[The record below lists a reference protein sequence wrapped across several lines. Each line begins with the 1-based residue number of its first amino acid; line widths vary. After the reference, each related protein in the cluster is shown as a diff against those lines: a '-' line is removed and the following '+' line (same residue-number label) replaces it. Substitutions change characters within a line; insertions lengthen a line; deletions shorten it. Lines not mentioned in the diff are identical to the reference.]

1 MPPCT
6 GLNLPDLSHKEID
19 TDEDYSD
26 HPKWTFLCPCG
37 GRRCSLSALDVIQAQ
52 YEAGSKRIVIAKSAF
67 IPFFPSQHGPC
78 GRKKQKYVNYAG
90 KIAIY
95 GGFSGYTR
103 KPLHDFILESNQG
116 RDVIFVPTLQEAI
129 DRLKR

>member
-6 GLNLPDLSHKEID
+6 RLNLPD
-19 TDEDYSD
+19 
-26 HPKWTFLCPCG
+26 F
-37 GRRCSLSALDVIQAQ
+37 
-52 YEAGSKRIVIAKSAF
+52 F
-67 IPFFPSQHGPC
+67 IPSPGLA
-78 GRKKQKYVNYAG
+78 GEVLQKYVNYAG

-95 GGFSGYTR
+95 GGFSGYTS

>member
-1 MPPCT
+1 MEPMPPCT
-6 GLNLPDLSHKEID
+6 GLNLPDFFISSPGLAGE
-19 TDEDYSD
+19 
-26 HPKWTFLCPCG
+26 
-37 GRRCSLSALDVIQAQ
+37 SL
-52 YEAGSKRIVIAKSAF
+52 
-67 IPFFPSQHGPC
+67 
-78 GRKKQKYVNYAG
+78 QKYVNYAG

-103 KPLHDFILESNQG
+103 KPLRDFRLESKQG